1 MLDLAASDPTP
12 RASAFM
18 PADAPLWAGFEQ
30 ACAWQAEGQARQ
42 AQDAFT
48 QLLDAAPAGHAV
60 CAPSWANLGMVLEDQ
75 GELDAARRAYEQA
88 IALDPSLCAPHLH
101 LGQWWM
107 HSRDPQ
113 GPAQA
118 EHWLQHAARL
128 QPDAPGA
135 WSSLGALLSCLR
147 RDADAEACLR
157 HAMALDPAYRGARFN
172 LAYLCLRQGRWA
184 EGWACLEARPST
196 QSLTRHLPWP
206 QWAGEPL
213 QGRRL
218 LIVNDAGHGDLIH
231 FWRYRHRLH
240 ALGAAEVAWM
250 VQPPLMPLLQAQPGV
265 GPLWSLEGGLPDGA
279 DAPDVWAPLMSLPW
293 LCGDDGDWPAALP
306 YLTVPAATAPT
317 PHPFTIGLVWH
328 GSARHENDAERS
340 LPDVALLAPVV
351 HAAQARGWR
360 VVNLQPEAHVG
371 PAARGGATVGAGG
384 AVRGLL
390 PGPPLADFADVAQA
404 LQGIDL
410 LITVDTAYAHLAGA
424 LGRPVWVMLPH
435 WKTDWRWL
443 DGRSDSPWYPGVM
456 RLFRQ
461 AQRGDWAAVMDDVAR
476 ALMA

>member
-1 MLDLAASDPTP
+1 MLDLAAPDPTLCV
-12 RASAFM
+12 SHFM
-18 PADAPLWAGFEQ
+18 PADEPLWAGFEQ
-30 ACAWQAEGQARQ
+30 ACAWQAQGQARQ
-42 AQDAFT
+42 AQVGFS
-48 QLLDAAPAGHAV
+48 QLLDDAPAGHAV

-75 GELDAARRAYEQA
+75 GELGAARRAYEQA
-88 IALDPSLCAPHLH
+88 IALDPSLYAPHLH

-113 GPAQA
+113 APALA
-118 EHWLQHAARL
+118 EHWLQRAARL

-157 HAMALDPAYRGARFN
+157 HAMALDPSYRGARFN

-184 EGWACLEARPST
+184 EGWACLEARPTT
-196 QSLTRHLPWP
+196 QSLSRHLPWP
-206 QWAGEPL
+206 RWAGEPL

-231 FWRYRHRLH
+231 LWRYRPRLH
-240 ALGAAEVAWM
+240 ALGAGEVAWM
-250 VQPPLMPLLQAQPGV
+250 VQPPLIPLLQAQPGV
-265 GPLWSLEGGLPDGA
+265 GPLWSLEGRWPDGP

-293 LCGDDGDWPAALP
+293 LCGDEGDWPVCLP
-306 YLTVPAATAPT
+306 YLNVPDPASVATASPAT
-317 PHPFTIGLVWH
+317 AHPFTIGLVWH
-328 GSARHENDAERS
+328 GSARHENDADRS
-340 LPDVALLAPVV
+340 LPDAALLSPVV
-351 HAAQARGWR
+351 QAARARGWR
-360 VVNLQPEAHVG
+360 VLNLQPEA
-371 PAARGGATVGAGG
+371 PLDLAE
-384 AVRGLL
+384 
-390 PGPPLADFADVAQA
+390 PGPHLGDFADVAQA

-410 LITVDTAYAHLAGA
+410 LVTVDTAYAHLAGA

-443 DGRSDSPWYPGVM
+443 DARSDSPWYPGVM

-461 AQRGDWAAVMDDVAR
+461 AQRGDWAGGIDEVAQ
-476 ALMA
+476 ALAAFSPHPVA